1 MLNIPLESAEDLYNY
16 APCGYFDMTR
26 DRKIVRINET
36 LLGWLGYSR
45 EEVLGKATFNDWLN
59 TGTRLYIETHFAPML
74 HMQGYVKEIAFDVKI
89 KDGSTLPVLINSSYI
104 KLDEKQVIIRSTVF
118 DATHRRRYEKELLLA
133 KKNSELLAEE
143 LKIANEELRQFAYA
157 ASHDLKAPLTNV
169 MSLLDIIK
177 NRIHASSQ
185 DELKPVIEMAHGAT
199 SRMSELIKSLLEH
212 AVSGKKESSK
222 SWFAWNEAMEEVRFN
237 LQMIAFTKNAQIIF
251 EGSFNQMY
259 ASRTDMIR
267 LVQNLIS
274 NGIKYCEKDR
284 RPVVL
289 IRSKEYSTCWEIIV
303 EDNGIGIDPAH
314 QKEIFKPFFRL
325 HSSKDFDGSGIGLA
339 TCKNIIE
346 QHNGSVVIESEKG
359 SGSKFIVKIPKTS
372 FLSPDAHSSVRSE
385 TARQV

>member
-36 LLGWLGYSR
+36 LLRWLGYSR

-89 KDGSTLPVLINSSYI
+89 KNGSTLPVLINSSVV

-143 LKIANEELRQFAYA
+143 LKYANEELRQFAYA

-177 NRIHASSQ
+177 NRINASSQ
-185 DELKPVIEMAHGAT
+185 DELKPVIEMAHGAA

-212 AVSGKKESSK
+212 AVSGKQESSK
-222 SWFAWNEAMEEVRFN
+222 DWFSWNEAMEEVRFN
-237 LQMIAFTKNAQIIF
+237 LQMVAFSRNAQVIF
-251 EGSFNQMY
+251 EGSFNRMF

-289 IRSKEYSTCWEIIV
+289 IRSKEYSTSWEIVV
-303 EDNGIGIDPAH
+303 EDNGIGIDAVH

-325 HSSKDFDGSGIGLA
+325 HSSKEFDGSGIGLA

-359 SGSKFIVKIPKTS
+359 SGSRFIVKIPKTS
-372 FLSPDAHSSVRSE
+372 FFSPDANSSVRSE
-385 TARQV
+385 AARQV